1 MDPGAMA
8 TTAEALIQ
16 EDADL
21 RQRILSVGI
30 PILLADGASLLR
42 GPRVNVPPHRDWP
55 PTDPRLREN
64 GWVDLRPENW
74 ERWKTRLNAFTFE
87 LAERPGAEMGSR
99 ADIDYGDGTGEIR
112 PGRLAAW
119 IFRYEDAGERI
130 KR

>member
-1 MDPGAMA
+1 
-8 TTAEALIQ
+8 
-16 EDADL
+16 
-21 RQRILSVGI
+21 
-30 PILLADGASLLR
+30 
-42 GPRVNVPPHRDWP
+42 
-55 PTDPRLREN
+55 LREN